1 MINLLQYRE
10 YWERIADRLDSITG
24 VLPVAVD
31 KDMGK
36 KIQALPTGS
45 VTLFILPPG
54 GESDSKNP
62 DAFREANQ
70 CVVFVME
77 KYDPQRKTSFAAL
90 ESSQKAIED
99 VKALMLDDLA
109 AGCPVMRFD
118 VSTLNT
124 LPETEFF
131 AGFAGWSI
139 GFKIIT

>member
-10 YWERIADRLDSITG
+10 YWERVAARLESVTG

>member
-1 MINLLQYRE
+1 MIGLAEYRK
-10 YWERIADRLDSITG
+10 YWERAARRLGSVDG

-31 KDMGK
+31 RDMGK
-36 KIQALPTGS
+36 RIQALPTGS

-54 GESDSKNP
+54 AESRSRNP
-62 DAFREANQ
+62 DSFREENQ

-77 KYDPQRKTSFAAL
+77 KYDPQRRSSFETLETS
-90 ESSQKAIED
+90 QRAIED
-99 VKALMLDDLA
+99 VKALMLGDLA
-109 AGCPVMRFD
+109 AGCPVMDFD